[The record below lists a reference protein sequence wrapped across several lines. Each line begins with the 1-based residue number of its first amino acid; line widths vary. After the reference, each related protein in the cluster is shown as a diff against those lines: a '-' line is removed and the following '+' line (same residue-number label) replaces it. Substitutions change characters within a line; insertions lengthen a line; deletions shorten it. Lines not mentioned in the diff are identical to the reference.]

1 MINSLKDLHFYISA
15 DLFRYMTSCTFKA
28 FCRAWF
34 IPGFRYTFLLRW
46 CNYLNKKNILFIF
59 YLIFRLILRHYSF
72 KYGFAIH
79 HSTKIGPGLYIGHFG
94 NIVIN
99 PNSII
104 GKNVNITT
112 GVLIGLSYNKDL
124 RKFSYPCIKDYV
136 SLGNNSKIIGGAT
149 IGERA
154 FIGVS
159 SVVTKDIPENAVAVG
174 SPAKIIS
181 YDGSYA
187 YVGSFHPKTIDY
199 HV

>member
-34 IPGFRYTFLLRW
+34 IPGFRYSFLLRW

-79 HSTKIGPGLYIGHFG
+79 HSTKIGPGLNIGHFG

-181 YDGSYA
+181 YDGSSA